1 MEEQAE
7 LNQLAAAAGVKDDR
21 IGTAEPEGA
30 YPTMEAALAASA
42 PVHGG
47 MLPASKN
54 LFERPG
60 RHIMV
65 NAAPRMPDFSR
76 PATFDLADGVVII
89 DGMEFVLPD
98 QLRDELRV
106 KAVEVAREYLMKKLT
121 EALDFMRTTPMTAEV
136 ENGGTE
142 SRVDEA
148 VQQQPPGSSA
158 EPQV

>member
-1 MEEQAE
+1 
-7 LNQLAAAAGVKDDR
+7 
-21 IGTAEPEGA
+21 
-30 YPTMEAALAASA
+30 
-42 PVHGG
+42 
-47 MLPASKN
+47 
-54 LFERPG
+54 
-60 RHIMV
+60 
-65 NAAPRMPDFSR
+65 MPDFSR